1 MKNRIILLLAGAL
14 LVSTPAFADIQ
25 ASPASKWDWS
35 RKLSRSLANIAY
47 GWSEYPIQW
56 QKVDQEDGNNAS
68 FSSAIVQGTHR
79 SVVRLGYGLYEFA
92 TFPFPSYKGG
102 YRPPYK
108 VKERF
113 NPGTVIRSSPRRWAS
128 PRRQVTAA
136 TRAGKLTA

>member
-14 LVSTPAFADIQ
+14 LLSTPAFADIQ

-56 QKVDQEDGNNAS
+56 QKVDKEDGTNAAFTS
-68 FSSAIVQGTHR
+68 GIVQGTHR

-113 NPGTVIRSSPRRWAS
+113 NPWYGYEEFP
-128 PRRQVTAA
+128 PQVGFTSQ
-136 TRAGKLTA
+136 AGYSRNQSW